1 MTQPDRITPRDA
13 ANYGSLSAWSQTTE
27 SEWREI
33 QRGKTSSHLQ
43 TTKTGFNNIGSDIR
57 TIIRNFTQGWS
68 GNNQVDFSL
77 DDLFNTAFQ
86 AKREQ
91 TQMQAAIAQ
100 LKADVT
106 ANNNSGKTLLMTVS
120 EYGTTFPS
128 VLTVFDTSGGGT
140 LTNDGDTL
148 EFSKDTGRKLFSYN
162 VEPLATDFFEVSL
175 IVPRPLG
182 TTWGSYG
189 DRAIYFLGRGDSGW
203 DNYCVAR
210 LNGDKLRI
218 GAVVDGTS
226 TIDSPIWFDRV
237 GGGTEATISPGSYM
251 TFRGGT
257 AAGVDVFQFLVNN
270 QVVATFID
278 TDGDSLYGE
287 DYRWVGA
294 GLENENND
302 VLNRVA
308 NISHLMG
315 NDNAPAPVVGSFA
328 SICRLSSSQVSVLSG
343 NHALPDDFFDFVSE
357 VSTDITVDLDDGSFT
372 VSKPGPYI
380 LATTLRCGG
389 SWPNHFQ
396 LAAFVDGLR
405 NRHMS
410 ADFGFTSNALG
421 GTQLPDAV
429 HGSVPLQLLAGD
441 KVQVGYLSDGGTPN
455 ALRGEASGL
464 YTWATLTGL
473 GSSNV

>member
-1 MTQPDRITPRDA
+1 MTNPEQFTPRDA

-33 QRGKTSSHLQ
+33 QRGKTAGHLQ
-43 TTKTGFNNIGSDIR
+43 TTKTGFDRIGSDIR
-57 TIIRNFTQGWS
+57 TIIRNFTQGWT

-106 ANNNSGKTLLMTVS
+106 ANNNSGKTLLVTVS
-120 EYGTTFPS
+120 DYGTTFPS

-162 VEPLATDFFEVSL
+162 VEALATDFFEVSL

-189 DRAIYFLGRGDSGW
+189 DRAIYFLGRGDATW

-210 LNGDKLRI
+210 LNGNKLRI
-218 GAVVDGTS
+218 GAVIAGTS
-226 TIDSPIWFDRV
+226 TIDSPLWFDAV
-237 GGGTEATISPGSYM
+237 TGGNEVTITPGSYM

-257 AAGVDVFQFLVNN
+257 SAGVNVFQFLVNN
-270 QVVATFID
+270 QPAATFVD
-278 TDGDSLYGE
+278 TDNDGLVGE
-287 DYRWVGA
+287 DYRWTGA

-308 NISHLMG
+308 NISHFMA

-328 SICRLSSSQVSVLSG
+328 SMCRLSTSLVAVLSG
-343 NHALPDDFFDFVSE
+343 TNELPDSFFDFVTE
-357 VSTDITVDLDDGSFT
+357 NSTDISYSLTDGTFT
-372 VSKPGPYI
+372 VSKPGSYLI
-380 LATTLRCGG
+380 SATLRCGG
-389 SWPNHFQ
+389 SWPNHVQ
-396 LAAFVDGLR
+396 LVSFVDGIAGK
-405 NRHMS
+405 HMS
-410 ADFGFTSNALG
+410 ADFGYTSNALG

-429 HGSVPLQLLAGD
+429 HGSVPLQLQAGD
-441 KVQVGYLSDGGTPN
+441 SVSIGYLSDGGTPN
-455 ALRGEASGL
+455 ALRGEATGN
-464 YTWATLTGL
+464 YTHFTIMGTG
-473 GSSNV
+473 SNNV